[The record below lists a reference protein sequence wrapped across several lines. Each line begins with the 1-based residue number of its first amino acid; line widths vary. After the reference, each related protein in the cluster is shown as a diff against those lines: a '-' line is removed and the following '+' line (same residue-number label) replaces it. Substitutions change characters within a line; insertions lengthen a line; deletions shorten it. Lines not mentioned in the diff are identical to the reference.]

1 MTIGRTAEETGGSYK
16 VVISWSDSY
25 QAHQC
30 VNCSEH
36 VLMGLCA
43 VVIARVLRAYRSW
56 KSISVS

>member
-1 MTIGRTAEETGGSYK
+1 MIEGETRRSYK
-16 VVISWSDSY
+16 VVVSWSDSY

-43 VVIARVLRAYRSW
+43 VVITGVLIAYCSW